1 MSYLTK
7 LTLQNYRCYASA
19 EIDTLQSG
27 LIVLCGANGV
37 GKTNI
42 LEAISLLTQGRGLRG
57 AKPLDIQKNDSPVS
71 WGISA
76 KIQTA
81 KSHEEGVEVTIGT
94 GLNPE
99 NDRRMSR
106 INGVVAK
113 SQAALADYLSC
124 LWLTPQMD
132 RLFLEGSSGR
142 RRFLDR
148 MIFAFDPSHSGRVT
162 RYENALRQR
171 SKLLSENKNED
182 VWLSG
187 LEKQMAET
195 GIAIAAARID
205 FLDKLIPCFL
215 TDKDANGHFPKASL
229 TLKGVLED
237 LLEKSPALEA
247 ENKFIA
253 LLEQSRNYDAVAG
266 GAKDGPH
273 KTDLDVVYL
282 NKKMPAS
289 QCSTG
294 EQKALLVSIVLAH
307 SRLINA
313 ERGAPPVLL
322 LDEIAA
328 HLDEDRRMAL
338 FEQLNLL
345 GGQVWMTGTDPVL
358 FAAIKNKAQFFAI
371 ESAKIMP
378 IKTL

>member
-1 MSYLTK
+1 MSYLTR
-7 LTLQNYRCYASA
+7 LNLQNYRCYEHTSL
-19 EIDTLQSG
+19 DDLQSG
-27 LIVLCGANGV
+27 LVVLCGANGA
-37 GKTNI
+37 GKTNV
-42 LEAISLLTQGRGLRG
+42 LEAISLLTPGRGLRS
-57 AKPLDIQKNDSPVS
+57 AKALDIQKSDSPTA

-76 KIQTA
+76 KVETG
-81 KSHEEGVEVTIGT
+81 GVEVTLGT

-106 INGVVAK
+106 INGAVAK
-113 SQAALADYLSC
+113 SQMALADYLAC

-171 SKLLSENKNED
+171 AKLLSEEGWD
-182 VWLSG
+182 ESWVSG

-195 GIAIAAARID
+195 GMAITAARMD
-205 FLDKLIPCFL
+205 FLDKL
-215 TDKDANGHFPKASL
+215 KASFLPEGETKGYFPRAGL
-229 TLKGVLED
+229 TLSGALED
-237 LLEKSPALEA
+237 LLEKNPALEA
-247 ENKFIA
+247 ENKFIE
-253 LLEQSRNYDAVAG
+253 LLVASRPYDAVAG
-266 GAKDGPH
+266 GAKEGAH
-273 KTDLDVVYL
+273 KTDLEVVYTTK
-282 NKKMPAS
+282 NMPAS

-294 EQKALLVSIVLAH
+294 EQKALLISIILAH
-307 SRLINA
+307 GRLMNA

-328 HLDEDRRMAL
+328 HLDEDRREAL
-338 FEQLNLL
+338 FNQLMAM

-358 FAAIKNKAQFFAI
+358 FDSIKNQAQFF
-371 ESAKIMP
+371 EVKSAQITPAK
-378 IKTL
+378 KLKLAS

>member
-7 LTLQNYRCYASA
+7 LNLQNYRCYEHASL
-19 EIDTLQSG
+19 DDLQSG
-27 LIVLCGANGV
+27 LVVLCGANGA
-37 GKTNI
+37 GKTNV
-42 LEAISLLTQGRGLRG
+42 LEAISLLTPGRGLRT
-57 AKPLDIQKNDSPVS
+57 AKALDIQKSDSPTA

-76 KIQTA
+76 RVDTG
-81 KSHEEGVEVTIGT
+81 GVEVTLGT

-106 INGVVAK
+106 INGAVAK
-113 SQAALADYLSC
+113 SQMALADYLAC

-171 SKLLSENKNED
+171 AKLLSEEGWD
-182 VWLSG
+182 ESWVSG

-195 GIAIAAARID
+195 GMAITAARMD
-205 FLDKLIPCFL
+205 FLDKL
-215 TDKDANGHFPKASL
+215 KASFLPEAETKGYFPRAEL
-229 TLKGVLED
+229 TLSGALED
-237 LLEKSPALEA
+237 LLAQYPALEA
-247 ENKFIA
+247 ENKFIE
-253 LLEQSRNYDAVAG
+253 LLVSSRPYDAVAG
-266 GAKDGPH
+266 GAKEGAH
-273 KTDLDVVYL
+273 KTDLEVIYTTK
-282 NKKMPAS
+282 NMPAS

-294 EQKALLVSIVLAH
+294 EQKALLISIILAH
-307 SRLINA
+307 GRLMNA

-328 HLDEDRRMAL
+328 HLDEDRREAL
-338 FEQLNLL
+338 FNQLMAM

-358 FAAIKNKAQFFAI
+358 FDFIKNQAQFF
-371 ESAKIMP
+371 EVKSAQITPANELK
-378 IKTL
+378 LAS